1 MKSDDSVRR
10 EANSYVEKRGLL
22 LLLIAVS
29 FAFGWILLPLFG
41 PILWGAIIALLFA
54 PSYRWLLARLH
65 RRRTLAALLTL
76 TIVLVSVILP
86 IVLVIASVAR
96 EATLVYQLV
105 DSGNWDVA
113 RYLRGLFEA
122 LPGWA
127 RALLDRF
134 GFDDFDSIRIWL
146 MDALVQTSRLIA
158 TQTLSLGLNTFQ
170 FVAKLFVA
178 LYLAFFLIRDGEAIA
193 RSVRNAVPLAP
204 THKRELFETFAMVIR
219 ATVRGNFLVAAAQ
232 GTLGG
237 LAFWY
242 LGVDAALL
250 WAVLMGF
257 LSLIPAGAAGLV
269 WAPVAIYFLATGSV
283 WQGLALV
290 AYGVL
295 VIGLVDN
302 LLGPMLVGQN
312 TRMPDYLVMITTLG
326 GMVVF
331 GINGFI
337 LGPTIGAMFIA
348 VWHIHSTTLHGG
360 SP

>member
-1 MKSDDSVRR
+1 MNSDDPVRR
-10 EANSYVEKRGLL
+10 EANTFVEKRGLL
-22 LLLIAVS
+22 LFLVAVS
-29 FAFGWILLPLFG
+29 FAFGWILLPFFG

-54 PSYRWLLARLH
+54 PLYRWLLARVH
-65 RRRTLAALLTL
+65 RRRALAALLTL

-86 IVLVIASVAR
+86 LVLLIASVAR

-105 DSGNWDVA
+105 DSGHWDVA
-113 RYLRGLFEA
+113 RYLRGIFES
-122 LPGWA
+122 LPGWV
-127 RALLDRF
+127 RALLNRF

-146 MDALVQTSRLIA
+146 MDALAQTSRLIA
-158 TQTLSLGLNTFQ
+158 TQTLSLGLNTVQ

-193 RSVRNAVPLAP
+193 RSVRNAIPLAP
-204 THKRELFETFAMVIR
+204 THKRELFEKFAIAIR
-219 ATVRGNFLVAAAQ
+219 ATVKGNFLVAAAQ
-232 GTLGG
+232 GALGG
-237 LAFWY
+237 FAFWY
-242 LGVDAALL
+242 LGVEAALL
-250 WAVLMGF
+250 WGVLMGF

-269 WAPVAIYFLATGSV
+269 WVPVAVYFLVTGSV

-302 LLGPMLVGQN
+302 LLRPMLVGKN
-312 TRMPDYLVMITTLG
+312 TRMPDYVVMITTLG
-326 GMVVF
+326 GIAVF

-337 LGPTIGAMFIA
+337 LGPAIGATFIA
-348 VWHIHSTTLHGG
+348 VWHIYSTTQHDG

>member
-1 MKSDDSVRR
+1 M
-10 EANSYVEKRGLL
+10 
-22 LLLIAVS
+22 
-29 FAFGWILLPLFG
+29 
-41 PILWGAIIALLFA
+41 
-54 PSYRWLLARLH
+54 
-65 RRRTLAALLTL
+65 
-76 TIVLVSVILP
+76 
-86 IVLVIASVAR
+86 
-96 EATLVYQLV
+96 
-105 DSGNWDVA
+105 A
-113 RYLRGLFEA
+113 RYLRGIFES
-122 LPGWA
+122 LPGWV

-134 GFDDFDSIRIWL
+134 GFDDFDSIRTWL
-146 MDALVQTSRLIA
+146 LDALAQTTRLIA

-193 RSVRNAVPLAP
+193 RSVRNAIPLAA
-204 THKRELFETFAMVIR
+204 THKRELFDKFAMVIR

-232 GTLGG
+232 GMLGG
-237 LAFWY
+237 VAFWY

-302 LLGPMLVGQN
+302 LLRPMLVGQN

-337 LGPTIGAMFIA
+337 LGPAIGAMFIA
-348 VWHIHSTTLHGG
+348 VWHIHSTTPHGG